1 MRSIH
6 TEFHNSTV
14 YFVQIWKE
22 DAWTQKKNYY
32 LCPAILYII
41 VNSCE
46 HIVIN
51 SEMYILP
58 IIFDSFAY
66 F

>member
-1 MRSIH
+1 MLH
-6 TEFHNSTV
+6 
-14 YFVQIWKE
+14 
-22 DAWTQKKNYY
+22 
-32 LCPAILYII
+32 II

-58 IIFDSFAY
+58 IIFKSFAY